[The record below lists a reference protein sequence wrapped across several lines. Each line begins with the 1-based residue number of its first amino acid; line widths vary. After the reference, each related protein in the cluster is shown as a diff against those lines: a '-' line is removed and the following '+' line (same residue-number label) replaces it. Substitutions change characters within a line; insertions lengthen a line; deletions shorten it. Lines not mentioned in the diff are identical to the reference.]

1 MPDLPL
7 NREVKY
13 WWVNQNQTFRQETEG
28 GYLWSPK
35 RNIGGQYNQFYE
47 NMRGIAPGDV
57 VYSFCDTKIKAIGIA
72 QSYAFSFPKPEEF
85 GNIGPNW
92 HPTAGWKVLVR
103 FFNLE
108 SQITPAEHI
117 SVLRPLLPTEYSP
130 LQATG
135 RGNQVY
141 LAAISEDFGKVLA
154 GIIGPEATNLF
165 PNQPVMADVASL
177 AVADDRKGLEE
188 WEEKLQ
194 EQITGDGR
202 IQVTEKEAL
211 IKSRRGQGLYRQR
224 LMKVEKCCRITKV
237 DNPIHLIGS
246 HIKPWRESNNDER
259 LDGENGLLLTPTM
272 DHLFDRGF
280 ISFRDNGDLAVSPV
294 ADKYS
299 LTKMGVNCE
308 TGINVGVFN
317 RQQQRYM
324 EFHRDSIFLK
334 ATR

>member
-1 MPDLPL
+1 MPDFLQ
-7 NREVKY
+7 REIKY
-13 WWVNQNQTFRQETEG
+13 WWVNQNQTFKQETEG

-47 NMRGIAPGDV
+47 NMRGISPGDV
-57 VYSFCDTKIKAIGIA
+57 VFSFCGAKIKAIGIA

-85 GNIGPNW
+85 GSIGPNW

-103 FFNLE
+103 FINLRN
-108 SQITPAEHI
+108 QIAPAGHMG
-117 SVLRPLLPTEYSP
+117 LLGPLLPTEYSP
-130 LQATG
+130 LQVSG

-141 LAAISEDFGKVLA
+141 LSSISENFGKVLA
-154 GIIGPEATNLF
+154 GLIGPEAITII
-165 PNQPVMADVASL
+165 PSQPVMADLASL
-177 AVADDRKGLEE
+177 SVADDRKGLEE

-194 EQITGDGR
+194 EQIVGDGR

-211 IKSRRGQGLYRQR
+211 VKSRRGQGLYKQR
-224 LMKVEKCCRITKV
+224 LMTVEKCCRITKV
-237 DNPIHLIGS
+237 DNPIHLVGS
-246 HIKPWRESNNDER
+246 HIKPWRESENTER

-280 ISFRDNGDLAVSPV
+280 ISFKDNGDLAVSPV

-299 LTKMGVNCE
+299 LLKMGVNCE
-308 TGINVGVFN
+308 TDINVGAFT
-317 RQQQRYM
+317 RQQQRYL

-334 ATR
+334 AAR